1 MNQLLNV
8 YHEYF
13 EAKLGLNRIQFY
25 EYEYKLE
32 KLERPRSEIPPA
44 A

>member
-1 MNQLLNV
+1 MHCSIVYSLRDSVMLNQC
-8 YHEYF
+8 
-13 EAKLGLNRIQFY
+13 
-25 EYEYKLE
+25 KLE

>member
-1 MNQLLNV
+1 MNKLFLSFTVISDV
-8 YHEYF
+8 YRSHIYQ
-13 EAKLGLNRIQFY
+13 I
-25 EYEYKLE
+25 KLE

>member
-1 MNQLLNV
+1 MRCGFDFKSVILNV
-8 YHEYF
+8 F
-13 EAKLGLNRIQFY
+13 Q
-25 EYEYKLE
+25 LE